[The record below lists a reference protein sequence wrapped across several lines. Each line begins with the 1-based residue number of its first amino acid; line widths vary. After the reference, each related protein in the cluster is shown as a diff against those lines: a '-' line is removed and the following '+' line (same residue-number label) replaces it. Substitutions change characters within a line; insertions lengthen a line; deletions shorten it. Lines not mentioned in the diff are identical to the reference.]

1 MGTLKIDILGTSL
14 EIKSDGE
21 SAYLDRLLG
30 YYKRKTEEIEKSVS
44 IKDPLKISILTGLD
58 LCDELY
64 KEQKKNAGLTDSITN
79 DSFDIKTD
87 EVMRQLIEKID
98 KAL

>member
-87 EVMRQLIEKID
+87 EVMQKLIEKID

>member
-87 EVMRQLIEKID
+87 EVMRKLIEKID